1 MQNALFCFPDEENE
15 KLRFSNPENYKN
27 KILTTFKVYKLKK
40 LMILFKRSHI
50 ILDEA
55 DESPKPIKNSDTK
68 LLRLGVPPLMEGYG
82 RENDEK
88 CLLK

>member
-1 MQNALFCFPDEENE
+1 MKNFVFL
-15 KLRFSNPENYKN
+15 NPEKYKN
-27 KILTTFKVYKLKK
+27 KILSTIRVYKLKK
-40 LMILFKRSHI
+40 LVISFKRSHI

-55 DESPKPIKNSDTK
+55 DESPKPIKNLDTK